1 MSKGHLYCTSVLYK
15 NNISR
20 GGLNVVVK
28 ALPTS
33 QEQLTLLQS
42 HGHVSW
48 GRLIHFQHSMNKNK
62 GLQVNRF
69 FQTFRYFN
77 FNFSQRM
84 NQYSYIGILNQYD
97 DFSNIINTHRLCHI
111 HTRSNGR
118 GECMENMQNSKVD
131 NKVSHCLFCNVLD
144 TGNP

>member
-1 MSKGHLYCTSVLYK
+1 MSKSNLYCTSVLYK
-15 NNISR
+15 NNISK
-20 GGLNVVVK
+20 GGFYVVVK

-33 QEQLTLLQS
+33 QEQLTSLQS

-48 GRLIHFQHSMNKNK
+48 GRLIHFQYSMNKNK

-69 FQTFRYFN
+69 FQTFRYTHFN
-77 FNFSQRM
+77 FNFSQHAYM
-84 NQYSYIGILNQYD
+84 GILNQYD
-97 DFSNIINTHRLCHI
+97 DLSNIINTHRLCHI